1 MGSRFSPLHG
11 RTGLTSTVAVPPA
24 SRNGDTTNVVN
35 GAGIDL
41 TGKRVLGVELVAGVF
56 TGAANVAVHL
66 QVNDTEA
73 ADKNISNGNWTNINT
88 TTYPEAAIAA
98 QTDDNTA
105 FTTWFDV
112 SKLPLTGAYP
122 FVRAVQTV
130 DANAVVSGV
139 NYITD

>member
-1 MGSRFSPLHG
+1 
-11 RTGLTSTVAVPPA
+11 LTSTVAVPPA

-41 TGKRVLGVELVAGVF
+41 SGKRVLGVEMVAGAL
-56 TGAANVAVHL
+56 TGAATVAVHL
-66 QVNDTEA
+66 QVNDTSA
-73 ADKNISNGNWTNINT
+73 ADKNISNGNWTNVNAT
-88 TTYPEAAIAA
+88 VYPESAIAA
-98 QTDDNTA
+98 KANANTA
-105 FTTWFDV
+105 FTTWVDV

-130 DANAVVSGV
+130 DANAAISGV